1 MKTLM
6 ALVLSFGM
14 VLLGTAPV
22 MASGQVLPVDRTA
35 NTDGSSLSQ
44 IAIPEP
50 LVLEELGDTELEEVD
65 GEGLFAAA
73 AGAVG
78 GFIGG
83 AIGGAITAAVY
94 TYAQDGSVNWTAVGA
109 GMLGG
114 AIGTA
119 IEGAIVGAIV
129 PGP

>member
-1 MKTLM
+1 MGLI
-6 ALVLSFGM
+6 
-14 VLLGTAPV
+14 LLGTAPV
-22 MASGQVLPVDRTA
+22 MASGQVLPFDRTT
-35 NTDGSSLSQ
+35 NTDGSSFSQ

-50 LVLEELGDTELEEVD
+50 LVLVELGDKDLEEVD
-65 GEGLFAAA
+65 GEGLFAA